1 MSQWAIDGVGKSGE
15 IFKHMKKATERN
27 IRMNVLFNSHADADM
42 DTGYSPHDLLKNQ
55 KFDQQVCI
63 MEFCLNFFLCIFE
76 FQIGRKISF
85 KKLIRDSL
93 PLPVVEQFD
102 GKKV

>member
-63 MEFCLNFFLCIFE
+63 MEFCLNFFSVFLN
-76 FQIGRKISF
+76 F
-85 KKLIRDSL
+85 KLAEKYLL
-93 PLPVVEQFD
+93 
-102 GKKV
+102 KN

>member
-42 DTGYSPHDLLKNQ
+42 DTGYSPNDLLKNQ

-63 MEFCLNFFLCIFE
+63 MEFCLNFFCVFLN
-76 FQIGRKISF
+76 F
-85 KKLIRDSL
+85 KLAEKYLL
-93 PLPVVEQFD
+93 
-102 GKKV
+102 KN

>member
-27 IRMNVLFNSHADADM
+27 VRMKVLFNSHADADM

-63 MEFCLNFFLCIFE
+63 MEFCLNFFCVFLN
-76 FQIGRKISF
+76 F
-85 KKLIRDSL
+85 KLAEKYLL
-93 PLPVVEQFD
+93 
-102 GKKV
+102 KN

>member
-55 KFDQQVCI
+55 KFDQQVCTI
-63 MEFCLNFFLCIFE
+63 HFFKLFLCIFE
-76 FQIGRKISF
+76 FQFGRKISF
-85 KKLIRDSL
+85 KKIDL
-93 PLPVVEQFD
+93 
-102 GKKV
+102 